1 MAFKTDCGGI
11 ALTIDAKLSNKA
23 TTWNT
28 RLSQIGRH
36 DHEVILV
43 TFSLCDFDYISK
55 IVSKRERGKGISIIC
70 NSKYEINAYHIK
82 KAFPDLK
89 IYVNPYAHAKLE

>member
-55 IVSKRERGKGISIIC
+55 NCVQ
-70 NSKYEINAYHIK
+70 A
-82 KAFPDLK
+82 
-89 IYVNPYAHAKLE
+89 